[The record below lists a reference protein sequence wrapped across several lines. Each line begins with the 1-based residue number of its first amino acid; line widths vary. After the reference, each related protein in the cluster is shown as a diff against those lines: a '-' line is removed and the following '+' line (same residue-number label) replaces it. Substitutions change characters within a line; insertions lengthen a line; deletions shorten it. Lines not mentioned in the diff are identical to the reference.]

1 LIAAGLVERSLN
13 HLLQQTP
20 GAADALVRHAG
31 AGVRFDLSLAQLD
44 FRIADDGYFSETAI
58 DTPDAVIRPTPALV
72 ARLPFFGREALR
84 LADYQG
90 DPALL
95 ATLDRVFRQ
104 LDWDVEAD
112 LAPLVG
118 DIAAHRLHTFG
129 RDALAGL
136 RQAASALGVN
146 ASEYVVEE
154 AELMARRVDVDRF
167 NRDVDTLADAVA
179 RLEAR
184 LRVLDADSRLPN
196 SAVIASEAK
205 QSRAAIATTDSGSPR
220 LFKPRDDGMSED
232 ATQA

>member
-1 LIAAGLVERSLN
+1 MIVESLVERSLN
-13 HLLQQTP
+13 HLLLQTP
-20 GAADALVRHAG
+20 GAAEALVRHAG
-31 AGVRFDLSLAQLD
+31 MSVRFDLAVRQLD
-44 FRIADDGYFSETAI
+44 FRIADDGCFSEAAV
-58 DTPDAVIRPTPALV
+58 DTPDAVIRPTGALL

-95 ATLDRVFRQ
+95 ATLDRVFKQ

-118 DIAAHRLHTFG
+118 DIAAHRLHGLG

-136 RQAASALGVN
+136 RQVATALDVN
-146 ASEYVVEE
+146 AGEYLVEE

-184 LRVLDADSRLPN
+184 LKHFEQRN
-196 SAVIASEAK
+196 
-205 QSRAAIATTDSGSPR
+205 G
-220 LFKPRDDGMSED
+220 
-232 ATQA
+232 